1 MFLLRHFLVLF
12 FTLFLCISANAQEEP
27 KSLFSIVSDRSA
39 AMLNAGANAYLKK
52 SQDTITIKTVSQVSL
67 MDDKELNAHIQN
79 ADVVLLCGVFGDI
92 VERLLLQ
99 KYPVSQLRTSLQGD
113 RKLLLLNSDLQ
124 QNSYKDI
131 PSRLLKKNDEN
142 ISYIEFLNKKQ
153 KEFPSYAYYLQARAY
168 WDNRGSQNI
177 SNLFSFLLNPSLQ
190 TNTWEEIVELQSIRY
205 FLDGNEQ
212 KTFFD
217 INTLLQS
224 MDGSKNILFVLD
236 NDRAD
241 SSNEWKIHESLVHNS
256 SFQVVSILSSWGK
269 SSLDAAKSLERLI
282 NKLPKNQAYS
292 IISMH
297 DFVIGGGSFRQEVST
312 ILKKLNVPIIKGL
325 RVLNL
330 DYLSYS
336 LSSEGLPKNS
346 IHYRVAMPELQGI
359 GQVHLLSLNDTFS
372 FDKKT
377 GVLLYTV
384 KVLNSE
390 IKNVISKAN
399 KWMNLKKKANHDK
412 KVALIY
418 YNHPPGRHNIGAD
431 NLNVPKSLFTI
442 LKRLEKEGYFVGQ
455 LPKDDVELLEIL
467 QEKAINL
474 PNDKKALSQMS
485 SKVNTLSSNEY
496 KKWFQTL
503 PFYIQEEMEHGPL
516 AALHVE
522 IKNFLSH
529 DIFNIAQTNKIKAYD
544 SITNYMHHTMDNL
557 HHALDGVR
565 SKHRQRAINLLQQLK
580 QEYEDIINAS
590 QNEKSYTFKK
600 MDELKTAIIKLQIEG
615 IQGWGKAP
623 GKVMTYEEKLLFPSV
638 EFGNILLAPQPPRGW
653 EINEELLH
661 ANLSFPPTHQY
672 LAFYHHIKD
681 SFKADAIIHVG
692 RHSTY
697 EFLPRKGVGLTS
709 IDYPYLMIGDLPS
722 IYPYIVDGVG
732 EGIQAKRRGQAVIID
747 HLTPPLAVTE
757 LYDDLLKLRQ
767 LIESAESANDETIR
781 KNAIKKIRVSIDT
794 MNLKDELIKSMDEEL
809 SVRGIGFDEVDDA
822 FLLHELG
829 HYLTHLQ
836 EEFMPLGLHTFG
848 KDWSSEAVNT
858 MLQSMDENLQKNS
871 DVKKALIQSPAN
883 EIHALINALNGG
895 FVLPGKGNDPIRTKD
910 ALPTG
915 RNFYALDG
923 SLIPSSVGYDMGV
936 KLAQKVRDKKNQD
949 IRKKEAIILWSS
961 DTVRDEGAMIAFGLD
976 LLGLKPIWN
985 SRGIL
990 KGLELLPLDEKRA
1003 RRHDVIFTGSGLFR
1017 DLYASK
1023 LALLD
1028 KAVLLA
1034 LSASYETIVSSYP
1047 ALTLALD
1054 SALKPLGNLNVKGH
1068 EAIEKNSVALNWLDE
1083 ARELLKQNP
1092 NISTERLGKI
1102 SSKRVFATAPGSY
1115 GAGINRL
1122 AERSSAWNKRSELAD
1137 IFIKRMGY
1145 SYTND
1150 GFGELSKESFKRQLA
1165 KVENTYL
1172 GRASNLYGLMDNN
1185 DTFDYLGGLN
1195 LAIEQQTGH
1204 QPNSFVIDHSNP
1216 NKLKMTA
1223 LNTALLQELR
1233 GRFLNP
1239 QWIQPLM
1246 KEGYS
1251 GARTMGS
1258 EFIEYLW
1265 GWQITSPEIIKDWV
1279 WEEVKAVYV
1288 DDKLNLQLDEFLSS
1302 NHQVH
1307 VQTNMLAV
1315 MLVAIQK
1322 EFWNAD
1328 EKTQKQLAKAFAENI
1343 IKHGIPGSGHTHAN
1357 HPVYDFVK
1365 AQISQEMRQKLEDVL
1380 AESRMEKISLKQSL
1394 TSIQEIKL
1402 QEQNNEQTQED
1413 ESQEKSKNKKQ
1424 QSKEPLMQ
1432 YLLALAV
1439 LILFLGLGKSLFFNT
1454 HKGQ

>member
-1 MFLLRHFLVLF
+1 MFLLRYFLVLF
-12 FTLFLCISANAQEEP
+12 FSLFSYSNIYAQEEP
-27 KSLFSIVSDRSA
+27 KSVFSIVSDRSA
-39 AMLNAGANAYLKK
+39 MMLNSGANAYLKK
-52 SQDTITIKTVSQVSL
+52 SQDTITIKTVSQVAM
-67 MDDKELNAHIQN
+67 MDDKELTSHIQN
-79 ADVVLLCGVFGDI
+79 ADVFLMCGIFGDI
-92 VERLLLQ
+92 VERLLVQ
-99 KYPVSQLRTSLQGD
+99 KLPSSQLRISLQGD
-113 RKLLLLNSDLQ
+113 RKLLLLNNDLQ
-124 QNSYKDI
+124 QNSYKNI
-131 PSRLLKKNDEN
+131 PSRLLKKNDEGL
-142 ISYIEFLNKKQ
+142 SYMDSLKKKQ
-153 KEFPSYAYYLQARAY
+153 KEFPLYAFYLQARAY

-190 TNTWEEIVELQSIRY
+190 SSTWEKVVELQSIRY
-205 FLDGNEQ
+205 FLDAKEE

-217 INTLLQS
+217 INSLLKS
-224 MDGSKNILFVLD
+224 IDNSKDILFVLD

-241 SSNEWKIHESLVHNS
+241 SSNEWKIHESLVKNS
-256 SFQVVSILSSWGK
+256 SFQVVSILTRWGK
-269 SSLDAAKSLERLI
+269 SSFDAINNLEKLI
-282 NKLPKNQAYS
+282 NKLPKKQLYS
-292 IISMH
+292 VVSMH
-297 DFVIGGGSFRQEVST
+297 DFVIGGGSFTQEVSSV
-312 ILKKLNVPIIKGL
+312 LKRLNVPIIKGL
-325 RVLNL
+325 RVLNF
-330 DYLSYS
+330 DFLSYS

-346 IHYRVAMPELQGI
+346 IHYRLAMPELQGI
-359 GQVHLLSLNDTFS
+359 GQVHLLSLNDTFAL
-372 FDKKT
+372 DKKT
-377 GVLLYTV
+377 GVLLYSV
-384 KVLNSE
+384 KILNNE
-390 IKNVISKAN
+390 IKNLISKAN
-399 KWMNLKKKANHDK
+399 KWIDLKRKVNKDK
-412 KVALIY
+412 KIAIIY

-442 LKRLEKEGYFVGQ
+442 LKNLEKEGYSVGQ
-455 LPKDDVELLEIL
+455 LPKDELALLDIL

-474 PNDKKALSQMS
+474 PNDKKALSVMS
-485 SKVNTLSSNEY
+485 SKVNKLSTKEY
-496 KKWFQTL
+496 KRWFQTL
-503 PFYIQEEMEHGPL
+503 PLYIQEEMEQGPL

-522 IKNFLSH
+522 IKNFLSNDVE
-529 DIFNIAQTNKIKAYD
+529 DIASSHKVKAYD
-544 SITNYMHHTMDNL
+544 SIRNYMNNTMDNL

-565 SKHRQRAINLLQQLK
+565 SKNRQRSINLLEQLK
-580 QEYEDIINAS
+580 QEYENVFNAS
-590 QNEKSYTFKK
+590 QNERKYSFKK
-600 MDELKTAIIKLQIEG
+600 MDDLKTAIIKLQIEG
-615 IQGWGKAP
+615 IKGWGKAP
-623 GKVMTYEEKLLFPSV
+623 GKVMTYEEQLLFPSV

-653 EINEELLH
+653 ELNEELLH

-681 SFKADAIIHVG
+681 RFKADAIIHVG

-697 EFLPRKGVGLTS
+697 EFLPRKSVGLTS
-709 IDYPYLMIGDLPS
+709 LDYPYLMIGNLPS

-747 HLTPPLAVTE
+747 HLTPPLAITK

-767 LIESAESANDETIR
+767 LIESAESANEETVR
-781 KNAIKKIRVSIDT
+781 KNAIKKIRESIDA

-809 SVRGIGFDEVDDA
+809 AVRGIGFDEVDDA

-848 KDWSSEAVNT
+848 KDWNDEAVNT
-858 MLQSMDENLQKNS
+858 MLKSMAENLQENS
-871 DVKKALIQSPAN
+871 DVKSALIQSPAN
-883 EIHALINALNGG
+883 EMNSLINALKGG

-936 KLAQKVRDKKNQD
+936 KLAQKVRDKKNYD
-949 IRKKEAIILWSS
+949 IKKKEAIILWSS

-976 LLGLKPIWN
+976 LLGLKPVWN

-1034 LSASYETIVSSYP
+1034 LSASYEQVVSKYP

-1054 SALKPLGNLNVKGH
+1054 FALEPLGDLKVKGD
-1068 EAIEKNSVALNWLDE
+1068 EAIEKNSVALNWVEE

-1092 NISTERLGKI
+1092 NISIERLGKI

-1115 GAGINRL
+1115 GSGINRL
-1122 AERSSAWNKRSELAD
+1122 AERSSAWNNRSELSD
-1137 IFIKRMGY
+1137 VFIKRMAY
-1145 SYTND
+1145 SYSND
-1150 GFGELSKESFKRQLA
+1150 SFGELSKESFKRQLS

-1172 GRASNLYGLMDNN
+1172 GRASNLYGLIDNN

-1216 NKLKMTA
+1216 NKLKITA

-1239 QWIQPLM
+1239 QWIEPLM

-1288 DDKLNLQLDEFLSS
+1288 DDKLDIQLDEFLSS
-1302 NHQVH
+1302 SHQVH

-1322 EFWNAD
+1322 DFWKAD
-1328 EKTQKQLAKAFAENI
+1328 EKTQKQLSNMFAENI
-1343 IKHGIPGSGHTHAN
+1343 IKYGIPGSGHTHAN
-1357 HPVYDFVK
+1357 HPIYDFVK
-1365 AQISQEMRQKLEDVL
+1365 SKISQEMSKKLEDIL
-1380 AESRMEKISLKQSL
+1380 AQSRMEKITSKESI
-1394 TSIQEIKL
+1394 TSIQEVKL
-1402 QEQNNEQTQED
+1402 EQQNSEQTKRY
-1413 ESQEKSKNKKQ
+1413 ESTEKNKNEM
-1424 QSKEPLMQ
+1424 QSKETYMK
-1432 YLLALAV
+1432 YLLALALFV
-1439 LILFLGLGKSLFFNT
+1439 LFLGFSKSLFFNK